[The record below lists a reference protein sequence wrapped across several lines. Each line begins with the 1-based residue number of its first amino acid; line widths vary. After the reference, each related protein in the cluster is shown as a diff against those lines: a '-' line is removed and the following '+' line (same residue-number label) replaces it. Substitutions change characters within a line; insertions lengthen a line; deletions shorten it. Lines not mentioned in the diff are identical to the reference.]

1 MSIRSSRSRPRTS
14 RRCSGPLISITRRAA
29 WERLDSLQSG
39 PRRLRLG
46 FMQSGT
52 VPPGQDPPPD
62 AIFHLYVDEFQA
74 IATDSFVTMLSEARK
89 FGLSLVLA
97 NQFLSQVTDPRIVQ
111 AILGNVGGGTIV
123 AFRLGQADA
132 ELMEREFFPV
142 FTRFDLANLPTWQAY
157 MTTLINGETVR
168 PFSLQTVPDTVS
180 YDRERAE
187 RVRSS
192 SRKTYSRSSRQVEA
206 EIARSFDED

>member
-1 MSIRSSRSRPRTS
+1 M
-14 RRCSGPLISITRRAA
+14 
-29 WERLDSLQSG
+29 W
-39 PRRLRLG
+39 
-46 FMQSGT
+46 
-52 VPPGQDPPPD
+52 
-62 AIFHLYVDEFQA
+62 
-74 IATDSFVTMLSEARK
+74 K

-97 NQFLSQVTDPRIVQ
+97 NQFLSQVADPRIVQ
-111 AILGNVGGGTIV
+111 AIFGNVGTIV

-142 FTRFDLANLPTWQAY
+142 FTRFDLANLPNWQAY

-168 PFSLQTVPDTVS
+168 PFSLQTVPETAS
-180 YDRERAE
+180 HDREVTE

-192 SRKTYSRSSRQVEA
+192 SRKAYSRSHRQAEA